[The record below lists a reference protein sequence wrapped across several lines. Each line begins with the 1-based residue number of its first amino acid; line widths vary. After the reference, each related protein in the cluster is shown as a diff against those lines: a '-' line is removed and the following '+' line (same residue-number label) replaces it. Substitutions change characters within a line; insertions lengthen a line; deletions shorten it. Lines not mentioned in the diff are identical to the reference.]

1 MAEKEWK
8 KLYDE
13 NGILLY
19 EGFTVHD
26 MPCGA
31 GEAYYPDG
39 TLYREGIFGIK
50 GLLTGKEY
58 YPNGQ
63 LRLNAVFALNK
74 NYGPNYPQY
83 GIFLSEDGTFTHE
96 GIFTYGLNGTGYPI
110 VDSPKELH
118 SVIQSGSPSIPAL
131 MWWNEERSTRCEL

>member
-39 TLYREGIFGIK
+39 TIYREGIFGIK

-74 NYGPNYPQY
+74 NYGPNYPKY
-83 GIFLSEDGTFTHE
+83 GIFLSEDGLFTHE
-96 GIFTYGLNGTGYPI
+96 GVFTYGSCGTGYPI

-118 SVIQSGSPSIPAL
+118 SVIQSGSPSIPVL
-131 MWWNEERSTRCEL
+131 MWGTEERSTRCEL